1 MPWLN
6 HLMILKV
13 NLMIKKYSF
22 PVSIFLFLFS
32 IFFLS
37 SSSFLNNSDNI
48 HQQGF
53 NSKYNVYSVLKPN
66 DLKFADELVPNTSLD
81 VWERLDKELLKNIY
95 WQSNTLLYFK
105 RANKYFPIIEEI
117 LAKNNIPDD
126 FKYLALIESGFE
138 YTVSPSGAAGFWQI
152 MRGTAREYGLE
163 VNYAIDE
170 RYNLRKSTEAACS
183 YLRKAYDEFGSWT
196 MAAASYNMG
205 INGVRRKIEKQET
218 NNYFNLHLNDET
230 SRYVFRIIVIKEIM
244 ENPRKYGFVF
254 RDNDLYTHPQVK
266 QIRVDSTIDN
276 LYSFAK
282 DHNINYKIL
291 KKYNP
296 WLRISKLPDESRR
309 VYYLDIPIKSDE
321 LIFEDLVVD
330 ESLK

>member
-37 SSSFLNNSDNI
+37 SFYLNNSDNI

-282 DHNINYKIL
+282 DNNINYKIL

-309 VYYLDIPIKSDE
+309 VYYIDIPIKSDE

>member
-37 SSSFLNNSDNI
+37 SSYLNNSDNI

-66 DLKFADELVPNTSLD
+66 DLKFADELAPNTSLD

-105 RANKYFPIIEEI
+105 RANKYFPVIEEI

-266 QIRVDSTIDN
+266 QIRVDSTIGN

-296 WLRISKLPDESRR
+296 WLRISKLPDESR
-309 VYYLDIPIKSDE
+309 LS
-321 LIFEDLVVD
+321 LIHI
-330 ESLK
+330 

>member
-37 SSSFLNNSDNI
+37 SSYLNNSDNI

-66 DLKFADELVPNTSLD
+66 DLKFANELVPNTSLD

-309 VYYLDIPIKSDE
+309 VYYIDIPIKSDE

>member
-1 MPWLN
+1 MTKN
-6 HLMILKV
+6 HTITLLVIFV
-13 NLMIKKYSF
+13 FISF
-22 PVSIFLFLFS
+22 L
-32 IFFLS
+32 FLS
-37 SSSFLNNSDNI
+37 SSYLNTSDNI

-53 NSKYNVYSVLKPN
+53 NNKYNVYSVLKPN
-66 DLKFADELVPNTSLD
+66 NLTFANELVPDSSSD
-81 VWERLDKELLKNIY
+81 IWERLDKELLKNIY

-117 LAKNNIPDD
+117 LSKNKIPDD
-126 FKYLALIESGFE
+126 FKYLAVIESGFE

-152 MRGTAREYGLE
+152 MKGTAREYGLE

-170 RYNLRKSTEAACS
+170 RYNLRKSTEAACK
-183 YLRKAYDEFGSWT
+183 YLQKAYDQFGSWT

-205 INGVRRKIEKQET
+205 INGVKRKMQKQET

-230 SRYVFRIIVIKEIM
+230 SRYIFRIIVIKEIM

-254 RDNDLYTHPQVK
+254 RKSDLYNYPDVK
-266 QIRVDSTIDN
+266 QIKVDSTIND
-276 LYSFAK
+276 LYLFAK
-282 DHNINYKIL
+282 KHNVNYKIL

-309 VYYLDIPIKSDE
+309 VYYIDLPRESEKLVFDE
-321 LIFEDLVVD
+321 LFFE
-330 ESLK
+330 ESLD

>member
-32 IFFLS
+32 IFFLPS
-37 SSSFLNNSDNI
+37 SYLNNSDNI

-244 ENPRKYGFVF
+244 ENPRKYGFIF

-266 QIRVDSTIDN
+266 QIKVDSTINN

-282 DHNINYKIL
+282 NHNINYKIL

-309 VYYLDIPIKSDE
+309 VYYIDIPIKSDE

>member
-37 SSSFLNNSDNI
+37 SSYLNNSDNI

-309 VYYLDIPIKSDE
+309 VYFIDIPIKSDE

>member
-1 MPWLN
+1 MS
-6 HLMILKV
+6 
-13 NLMIKKYSF
+13 KKYSYF
-22 PVSIFLFLFS
+22 FIFSILVFFFLFV
-32 IFFLS
+32 S
-37 SSSFLNNSDNI
+37 SSYLNTSDNI

-53 NSKYNVYSVLKPN
+53 NTKYNVYSVLKPA
-66 DLKFADELVPNTSLD
+66 DLKFANEKVPNISHD

-95 WQSNTLLYFK
+95 WQSNTMLYFK
-105 RANKYFPIIEEI
+105 RANKYFPIIEDI

-170 RYNLRKSTEAACS
+170 RYNLKKSTEAACK
-183 YLRKAYDEFGSWT
+183 YLKKAYQEFGSWT
-196 MAAASYNMG
+196 MAAAAYNMG
-205 INGVRRKIEKQET
+205 INGVRRNIKKQGT

-254 RDNDLYTHPQVK
+254 RESDLYTYAETKKVR
-266 QIRVDSTIDN
+266 IDSTIAD

-282 DHNINYKIL
+282 EQNINYKIL

-309 VYYLDIPIKSDE
+309 VYFIEIPKETKD
-321 LIFEDLVVD
+321 LIFDDLVFD
-330 ESLK
+330 QP

>member
-1 MPWLN
+1 MQN
-6 HLMILKV
+6 ILKTIKV
-13 NLMIKKYSF
+13 NLMIKRYSLLLLF
-22 PVSIFLFLFS
+22 FFVSLSLLF
-32 IFFLS
+32 IS
-37 SSSFLNNSDNI
+37 SSYLNTSDNV

-53 NSKYNVYSVLKPN
+53 NNKYNVYSILKPN
-66 DLKFADELVPNTSLD
+66 NLKFANELIPDSSLD
-81 VWERLDKELLKNIY
+81 IWERLDKELLKNIY

-152 MRGTAREYGLE
+152 MKGTAREYGLE

-170 RYNLRKSTEAACS
+170 RYNLRKSTEVACK
-183 YLRKAYDEFGSWT
+183 YLQKAYDEFGSWT

-218 NNYFNLHLNDET
+218 NNYFNLYLNDET

-254 RDNDLYTHPQVK
+254 RKNDLYTFPVVK

-282 DHNINYKIL
+282 EHKTNYKIL

-296 WLRISKLPDESRR
+296 WLRISKLPDKSRR
-309 VYYLDIPIKSDE
+309 VYYIDIPTESEE
-321 LIFEDLVVD
+321 LIFDDVVVD
-330 ESLK
+330 ESLE

>member
-6 HLMILKV
+6 LLMILKV

-37 SSSFLNNSDNI
+37 SSYLNNSDNI

-66 DLKFADELVPNTSLD
+66 DLKFADELVPNSSLD

-309 VYYLDIPIKSDE
+309 VYYIDIPIKSDE

>member
-22 PVSIFLFLFS
+22 AVSIFLFLFS

-37 SSSFLNNSDNI
+37 SSYLNNSDNI

-309 VYYLDIPIKSDE
+309 VYYIDIPIKSDE

>member
-37 SSSFLNNSDNI
+37 SSYLNNSDNI

-117 LAKNNIPDD
+117 LAENNIPDD

-152 MRGTAREYGLE
+152 MKGTAREYGLE

-170 RYNLRKSTEAACS
+170 RYNLRKSTEAACR
-183 YLRKAYDEFGSWT
+183 YLQKAYNEFGSWT

-205 INGVRRKIEKQET
+205 INGVRRKIQKQET

-254 RDNDLYTHPQVK
+254 RDNDLYSYPQVK
-266 QIRVDSTIDN
+266 QIRVDSTINN
-276 LYSFAK
+276 LYSFARE
-282 DHNINYKIL
+282 HNINYKIL

-309 VYYLDIPIKSDE
+309 VYYIDVPTSSDE
-321 LIFEDLVVD
+321 IIFEDLVVD
-330 ESLK
+330 ESTK

>member
-1 MPWLN
+1 
-6 HLMILKV
+6 MIR
-13 NLMIKKYSF
+13 KYSF
-22 PVSIFLFLFS
+22 PLLIFLLSLSLLF
-32 IFFLS
+32 IS
-37 SSSFLNNSDNI
+37 SSYLNTSDNI

-53 NSKYNVYSVLKPN
+53 NNKYNVYSVLKPDN
-66 DLKFADELVPNTSLD
+66 LKFSNELVPNTSLD

-117 LAKNNIPDD
+117 LAENNIPDD

-152 MRGTAREYGLE
+152 MKGTAREYGLE

-170 RYNLRKSTEAACS
+170 RYNLRKSTEAACR
-183 YLRKAYDEFGSWT
+183 YLQKAYNEFGSWT

-205 INGVRRKIEKQET
+205 INGVRRKIQKQET

-254 RDNDLYTHPQVK
+254 RDNDLYSYPQVK
-266 QIRVDSTIDN
+266 QIRVDSTINN
-276 LYSFAK
+276 LYSFARE
-282 DHNINYKIL
+282 HNINYKIL

-309 VYYLDIPIKSDE
+309 VYYIDVPTSSDE
-321 LIFEDLVVD
+321 IIFEDLVVD
-330 ESLK
+330 ESTK

>member
-1 MPWLN
+1 
-6 HLMILKV
+6 MIR
-13 NLMIKKYSF
+13 KYSL
-22 PVSIFLFLFS
+22 PLLIFLLSLSLLF
-32 IFFLS
+32 IS
-37 SSSFLNNSDNI
+37 SSYLNTSDNI

-53 NSKYNVYSVLKPN
+53 NNKYNVYSVLKPDN
-66 DLKFADELVPNTSLD
+66 LKFSNELVPNSSLD

-117 LAKNNIPDD
+117 LSENNIPDD

-152 MRGTAREYGLE
+152 MKGTAREYGLE

-170 RYNLRKSTEAACS
+170 RYNLRKSTEAACR
-183 YLRKAYDEFGSWT
+183 YLQKAYNEFGSWT

-205 INGVRRKIEKQET
+205 INGVRRKIQKQET

-254 RDNDLYTHPQVK
+254 RDNDLYSYPQVK
-266 QIRVDSTIDN
+266 QIRVDSTINN
-276 LYSFAK
+276 LYSFARE
-282 DHNINYKIL
+282 HNINYKIL

-309 VYYLDIPIKSDE
+309 VYYIDVPTSSDE
-321 LIFEDLVVD
+321 IIFEDLVVD
-330 ESLK
+330 ESTK